1 MGYPIDGILL
11 VDKEKDEISFDV
23 IRRMRQVLPHQKI
36 GHAGTLDP
44 LATGLLVILLG
55 QGTKLSRW
63 IMSQMKI
70 YEGTLRLGVE
80 TDTLDATGEITAKKS
95 VPEGIADGL
104 DAACAELVGEIEQQ
118 PPRFSALKIQ
128 GRRAYRLARKGVS
141 FDLPRRKIVVKS
153 LEVLST
159 PIPFVSLRVH
169 CSAGTYVRSLF
180 ADLGKKLKT
189 GAHLTALRRVSSG
202 SFSVEDAIPSGSIQ
216 QGCDPHS
223 VEKKVIPLGGALPGM
238 AALQVDAALAG
249 KIRQGY
255 QPAWDELGGGSLRG
269 EGMRGYLKIMREEEL
284 IAVAGGN
291 EETTQD
297 GRARL
302 VRVFH

>member
-11 VDKEKDEISFDV
+11 VDKAKDEISFDV

-80 TDTLDATGEITAKKS
+80 TDTLDATGEITARKS
-95 VPEGIADGL
+95 VPQGVADGL
-104 DAACAELVGEIEQQ
+104 DAACTELVGEIEQQ

-141 FDLPRRKIVVKS
+141 FDLPRIKIVVKS
-153 LEVLST
+153 LNVLAT
-159 PIPFVSLRVH
+159 RIPFVTLRVH
-169 CSAGTYVRSLF
+169 CSTGTYVRSLF

-189 GAHLTALRRVSSG
+189 GAHLTALR
-202 SFSVEDAIPSGSIQ
+202 
-216 QGCDPHS
+216 
-223 VEKKVIPLGGALPGM
+223 
-238 AALQVDAALAG
+238 
-249 KIRQGY
+249 
-255 QPAWDELGGGSLRG
+255 
-269 EGMRGYLKIMREEEL
+269 
-284 IAVAGGN
+284 
-291 EETTQD
+291 
-297 GRARL
+297 
-302 VRVFH
+302 